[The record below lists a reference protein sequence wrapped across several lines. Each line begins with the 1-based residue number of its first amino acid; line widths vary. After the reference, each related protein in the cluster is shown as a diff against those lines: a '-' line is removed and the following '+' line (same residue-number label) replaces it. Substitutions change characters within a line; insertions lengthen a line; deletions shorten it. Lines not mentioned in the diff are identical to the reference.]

1 MNPKQMQNGKDQM
14 AHKDDMMEQV
24 KTASTSMNPFDLGKL
39 KLSQDFGG
47 SDGGGVKKKI
57 MTVPVRKPN
66 KQSFFRVV
74 PGDDFKIT
82 TAILELKDD
91 GSEIYLI
98 HPDLRD
104 ELAEDM
110 NIVQIVTTIDR
121 QNNVVL
127 WPIKLPKSDG
137 RSNTWNDSAMAGAQ
151 HAEQHWIR
159 LVPNMRLGAYEVFVA
174 AKEFPSPAM
183 PDVTFQQLI
192 ELAFKDRYIT
202 SMDHPVLKK
211 LRGEE

>member
-1 MNPKQMQNGKDQM
+1 MKTTQMENGKDQM
-14 AHKDDMMEQV
+14 IKKDDMMEQV
-24 KTASTSMNPFDLGKL
+24 KTAATSISPFDLGKL
-39 KLSQDFGG
+39 TLSQDFGG

-127 WPIKLPKSDG
+127 WPIKLPKSEG
-137 RSNTWNDSAMAGAQ
+137 RSNTWNY
-151 HAEQHWIR
+151 HC
-159 LVPNMRLGAYEVFVA
+159 
-174 AKEFPSPAM
+174 
-183 PDVTFQQLI
+183 
-192 ELAFKDRYIT
+192 
-202 SMDHPVLKK
+202 
-211 LRGEE
+211 